1 MLGIAKIIEKT
12 ITGIPVA
19 QERNCSLTPLSVLYK
34 GSALKKASMPRPKPA
49 NKHCRIC
56 AISLHLLLP

>member
-19 QERNCSLTPLSVLYK
+19 QESNCSLTPLNALYK
-34 GSALKKASMPRPKPA
+34 GSTLKKASMPRPKPA
-49 NKHCRIC
+49 NKHCRI
-56 AISLHLLLP
+56 

>member
-1 MLGIAKIIEKT
+1 MLGIANIIEKT

-19 QERNCSLTPLSVLYK
+19 QESNCSLIPLSALYK
-34 GSALKKASMPRPKPA
+34 GSTLKKASTPRPKPA

-56 AISLHLLLP
+56 TILLHLLLP